1 MDLDKEDNM
10 NNKVK
15 PTPLLWLVPIF
26 MGLLGGILM
35 YIAVKDQDQEK
46 ANSAILV
53 GIVSTIA
60 MIIVYG
66 VIIMGAMMSSYRNMM
81 GF

>member
-1 MDLDKEDNM
+1 MDEIS
-10 NNKVK
+10 KVK

-35 YIAVKDQDQEK
+35 YISVKDENQEK
-46 ANSAILV
+46 ANNAILV
-53 GIVSTIA
+53 GFLSSITMIFVYIVF
-60 MIIVYG
+60 V
-66 VIIMGAMMSSYRNMM
+66 MGFMMRSYRNML

>member
-1 MDLDKEDNM
+1 
-10 NNKVK
+10 
-15 PTPLLWLVPIF
+15 

-35 YIAVKDQDQEK
+35 YIAIKDEDQGK

-53 GIVSTIA
+53 GIVSTIT

-66 VIIMGAMMSSYRNMM
+66 VIVMGVMMNSYRNMM